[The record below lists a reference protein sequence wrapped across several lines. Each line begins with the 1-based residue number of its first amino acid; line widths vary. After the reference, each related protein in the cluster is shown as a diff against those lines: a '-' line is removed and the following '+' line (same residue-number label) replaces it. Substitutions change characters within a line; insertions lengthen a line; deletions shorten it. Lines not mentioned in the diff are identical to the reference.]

1 MCLQPIL
8 EGQGVFLK
16 KINQFVEPQPGF
28 NIIATAN
35 TKGKGSEDGRF
46 IGTNILNEAFLER
59 FPVTFE
65 QEYPTKKIEMKIL
78 NNVLDVYG
86 IKDESFA
93 DKLTSWA
100 EVIRKTF
107 DDGGVNELIATRRLV
122 HIVNA
127 FAIFKN
133 KLKAV
138 QLCCNRFDDD
148 TKNSFLDL
156 YTKID
161 AGVSIEELNQESS
174 DSEVDEFNEQI

>member
-1 MCLQPIL
+1 
-8 EGQGVFLK
+8 
-16 KINQFVEPQPGF
+16 
-28 NIIATAN
+28 
-35 TKGKGSEDGRF
+35 
-46 IGTNILNEAFLER
+46 
-59 FPVTFE
+59 
-65 QEYPTKKIEMKIL
+65 MKIL